1 MAQTKVKLISDGV
14 IDVGHL
20 ASGHGITTDNIGE
33 GSNLY
38 YTDARVSTYLST
50 NSYATEGYVTTAV
63 SNLVAAAPSTLDTL
77 NELAAALGDDPN
89 FATTVTN
96 SIATK
101 LPLAGGTLTGA
112 LSAPDFYA
120 TYGTGG
126 YVSMRAGGASAAGYL
141 EVFKPGAV
149 RLGYIGYDT
158 TNILYQSENNANH
171 VFQGSNVG
179 IGTSSPTSAGGY
191 AKTLQVSDASSASI
205 SLSRTSATA
214 SSIEIGTFSGSNLI
228 DSIGSGIPLRFKVDG
243 SERMR
248 ITSAGNVGIGT
259 TSPSTKLHV
268 ADSVIID
275 SDLYVGGTSSLRYP
289 PSDRFIALQSSTDG
303 ATVGYNMLVND
314 GVNYRRGSLFM
325 DDSAGLWGLDY
336 TYSSGSLDFVVR
348 SAGGELMRVRSDGK
362 VGIGESSPSAKLQT
376 SNGGYILSGGWGLFS
391 SYTSD
396 GLFSTNARPNFL
408 STNGGG
414 GTYSKFSGQ
423 GGLVLGYQDNGSGLY
438 SPAYGFEVKSTD
450 GIPVGGRVVKAIVMR
465 DVDTGVEPFWINNN
479 GSAFFNDSISIG
491 RTSALGGSF
500 HVYGNTGVFQSPT
513 NGSSVIDGN
522 TYSLL
527 LGPKENRNPT
537 ANTYYGGIAFNH
549 LLNYNGGTGYNANS
563 HAWIGLR
570 LYDTPASERS
580 NLVFATKEGTGTT
593 TSDVPIE
600 RMTINPFGM
609 VGIGTS
615 NPSQI
620 SSGVPTLT
628 INSPNSNTLSGGVIY
643 QANGSSQAYHYWEN
657 NFLVHQVQGT
667 GAHKFAQG
675 ASTKFA
681 VYSEGVDI
689 IPGLE
694 YSQQYTYSSSW
705 ASSFQQ
711 VVPNGTLDGT
721 RVYLFTIWTNSFGV
735 APYYAAA
742 SAILTTAQSTN
753 DNSAGPAIDLL
764 TAHHVGSGSKWQ
776 IKMSSGG
783 SSTNGVQVMLA
794 GGPSVSSIPV
804 FVRVTMLS
812 NF

>member
-14 IDVGHL
+14 IDVNHL
-20 ASGHGITTDNIGE
+20 ASGHSITTDNIGE

-101 LPLAGGTLTGA
+101 LPLAGGTLTGNLGIGA
-112 LSAPDFYA
+112 TPSNWAFDVLQIKNSSIWSSGNDF
-120 TYGTGG
+120 G
-126 YVSMRAGGASAAGYL
+126 V
-141 EVFKPGAV
+141 
-149 RLGYIGYDT
+149 
-158 TNILYQSENNANH
+158 NANSYYD
-171 VFQGSNVG
+171 G
-179 IGTSSPTSAGGY
+179 SAGTY
-191 AKTLQVSDASSASI
+191 KYIASSAA
-205 SLSRTSATA
+205 SRIYHDTDGTILLANAPAGTA
-214 SSIEIGTFSGSNLI
+214 GDSFS
-228 DSIGSGIPLRFKVDG
+228 FA
-243 SERMR
+243 ERMR
-248 ITSAGNVGIGT
+248 IQPNGNVGVGT
-259 TSPSTKLHV
+259 TTPTAKFTVSLDEGQFIAAQNKSSGVSSSNIWGFGLYEGTSKGAEVSLV
-268 ADSVIID
+268 RDGTNNQM
-275 SDLYVGGTSSLRYP
+275 YVGPTVSGQSLRLGYG
-289 PSDRFIALQSSTDG
+289 AKSTG
-303 ATVGYNMLVND
+303 IYI
-314 GVNYRRGSLFM
+314 S
-325 DDSAGLWGLDY
+325 
-336 TYSSGSLDFVVR
+336 
-348 SAGGELMRVRSDGK
+348 SDGK
-362 VGIGESSPSAKLQT
+362 VGIGTNSPSAKLQT
-376 SNGGYILSGGWGLFS
+376 STGGYILKGGYALFG
-391 SYTSD
+391 SYTAD
-396 GLFSTNARPNFL
+396 GLFSTNARPNYL
-408 STNGGG
+408 STNGYGS
-414 GTYSKFSGQ
+414 TYSKYSG
-423 GGLVLGYQDNGSGLY
+423 GNSGLLLGYQDNGAGLY

-450 GIPVGGRVVKAIVMR
+450 GRPVGGQVVKAIVMR

-500 HVYGNTGVFQSPT
+500 HIYGNTGVFQSPT
-513 NGSSVIDGN
+513 NGSNSIDSN
-522 TYSLL
+522 TFSLL
-527 LGPKENRNPT
+527 VGPKDIRNPGS
-537 ANTYYGGIAFNH
+537 AYYGGIAFNH
-549 LLNYNGGTGYNANS
+549 LLNYGGGSGYNANPQ
-563 HAWIGLR
+563 AWVGLR
-570 LYDTPASERS
+570 LYDTSGSERS
-580 NLVFATKEGTGTT
+580 SLVFATKEGTGTT

-615 NPSQI
+615 TPSQI

-689 IPGLE
+689 VQGLE
-694 YSQQYTYSSSW
+694 YSQQYTYNSSW

-711 VVPNGTLDGT
+711 VVPNGTLDST

-764 TAHHVGSGSKWQ
+764 TAHHVGSVSKWQ